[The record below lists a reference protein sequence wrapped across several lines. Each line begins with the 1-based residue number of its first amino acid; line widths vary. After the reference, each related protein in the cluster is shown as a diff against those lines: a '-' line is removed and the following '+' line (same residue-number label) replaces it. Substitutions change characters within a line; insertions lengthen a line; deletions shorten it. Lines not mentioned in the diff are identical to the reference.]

1 MNPVTE
7 VKTNPNAAP
16 ELAVVNG
23 GAAVAEAPQK
33 LAAIAGPEA
42 RLGDRRFFADQT
54 FHFEAPRALGY
65 TGGAEAGEVLD
76 TVGHTTK
83 GMSRAGTLHGQR
95 PQTAGLRRQL
105 PLYRILIIMT
115 ALVYRPNIQG
125 LSIFGRDDT
134 QRRNPIQPQ

>member
-95 PQTAGLRRQL
+95 PQTALAATAVTPL
-105 PLYRILIIMT
+105 PHPYYYDCLSVSSQYSRFI
-115 ALVYRPNIQG
+115 NIW
-125 LSIFGRDDT
+125 S
-134 QRRNPIQPQ
+134 